1 VTFPVRVA
9 VVCSAVAL
17 VGIALPPNAPA
28 QERVGS
34 YVALGDSYTAGPLI
48 PTQLDDPVGCLRSDH
63 NYPHLVAAMLQVPE
77 FRDASCSGAGTED
90 MGSPQDLDSGPDNP
104 PQLDRLDART
114 QVVTLGVGGND
125 IGFTE
130 IVRTC
135 ATADRSGTPCQDEF
149 VDGDNDEI
157 SNRIA
162 DTAPKIDDVL
172 EGIDDRSPDA
182 RVFVV
187 NYVSILP
194 ETGSGCWPQLPFAD
208 ADVPYLRAKQ
218 HELNAMLAERAAAND
233 ATVIDAF
240 ATSIGHDACQPS
252 GVRWV
257 EPALG
262 GSGAPPVHPNK
273 LGHECVAVVVL
284 AAIAPAVP
292 PDPALC
298 APPAVVAPPTFTG

>member
-1 VTFPVRVA
+1 VTVRV
-9 VVCSAVAL
+9 VVATAAVAL
-17 VGIALPPNAPA
+17 VGWTVPASAPA
-28 QERVGS
+28 QEQVGS

-48 PTQLDDPVGCLRSDH
+48 PTQLDDPIGCLRSDR
-63 NYPHLVAAMLQVPE
+63 NYPHLVAAALRVPA

-90 MGSPQDLDSGPDNP
+90 MSSPQDLDSGPDNP
-104 PQLDRLDART
+104 PQLDRLDAQTR
-114 QVVTLGVGGND
+114 VVTIGVGGND

-149 VDGDNDEI
+149 VDGDDDEI

-162 DTAPKIDDVL
+162 DTAPKLDDVL
-172 EGIDDRSPDA
+172 ESIDDRSPDA

-187 NYVSILP
+187 NYISILP
-194 ETGSGCWPQLPFAD
+194 ETGPGCWPQLPFAD

-218 HELNAMLAERAAAND
+218 HELNAMLAEQAAANG
-233 ATVIDAF
+233 ATLVDAF
-240 ATSIGHDACQPS
+240 AASVGHDACQAS
-252 GVRWV
+252 GIRWV

-262 GSGAPPVHPNK
+262 ASGAPVHPNQ

-284 AAIAPAVP
+284 AAVAPSVP

-298 APPAVVAPPTFTG
+298 APPAVVAPPEFTG